1 MASYQILVRSGI
13 EGTQD
18 LRVSLLDE
26 LEHALGEVDALTAD
40 HARLVA
46 RDLMALVRQRDPGG
60 VFTLDSYVGPRI
72 AA

>member
-1 MASYQILVRSGI
+1 MASYQILVRSGVD
-13 EGTQD
+13 GTRE

-26 LEHALGEVDALTAD
+26 CEHALGEVDALTAD

-60 VFTLDSYVGPRI
+60 VFVLDSHVGPRI